1 MRAESGTCNM
11 CSAPCS
17 SCLHANRALMG
28 SKADEFSDESSE
40 GNAGSQYSVNEVVPV
55 KRAAYRS
62 GQNSASETSNLFS
75 VNSNQDS
82 LSENAESKACLR
94 TGDVEMHKNLLS
106 GVTGGDKQLLLKP
119 QYNAGNRTLTK
130 KFGDQEVLESHGEC
144 ISCVSSVNEPKVLA
158 SHDNRTV
165 IGESHSFKNMTDLEA
180 ETDKVSGGLPT
191 DAVSSPEHIEEI
203 EVVKES
209 HGLPGLKENSQPVD
223 DSDESDIEEQD
234 VSMTLYLLYQPST
247 PWGYFPA
254 VPFICQAACRRLV
267 SAVIGLGCIPLFYF
281 YFFYN
286 VETGESLRYL
296 WRCRSRG
303 FTCHMYKVQ

>member
-17 SCLHANRALMG
+17 SCLHANRTLMG

-40 GNAGSQYSVNEVVPV
+40 GNAGSQYSVNDVVPV
-55 KRAAYRS
+55 KRTPYRS

-94 TGDVEMHKNLLS
+94 TGDVEMHQNLLS
-106 GVTGGDKQLLLKP
+106 GVTGGDNQLLLKP

-130 KFGDQEVLESHGEC
+130 KLGDREVLESHGES
-144 ISCVSSVNEPKVLA
+144 ISCVSSVNDAKVLA

-165 IGESHSFKNMTDLEA
+165 IGESHSCKNMMNLEA

-191 DAVSSPEHIEEI
+191 DAVNSPEQIEET
-203 EVVKES
+203 EVVKEL

-234 VSMTLYLLYQPST
+234 VSMTLYLLYNPSS
-247 PWGYFPA
+247 PRGYLPTFHA
-254 VPFICQAACRRLV
+254 SFRQHVVVWFLQSLV
-267 SAVIGLGCIPLFYF
+267 
-281 YFFYN
+281 
-286 VETGESLRYL
+286 
-296 WRCRSRG
+296 
-303 FTCHMYKVQ
+303 